1 MRASAHENAELFW
14 ALCRGGGNF
23 GIVTGFEFQAQQV
36 GQDVLAVLL
45 AWPLDRVHEIF
56 ELYPDFAADAPREFA
71 SVIFLF
77 NTPQEDPYPVSM
89 QGRPPLE

>member
-1 MRASAHENAELFW
+1 MTAEGRLVRASAHENAELFW

-56 ELYPDFAADAPREFA
+56 EL
-71 SVIFLF
+71 
-77 NTPQEDPYPVSM
+77 
-89 QGRPPLE
+89 